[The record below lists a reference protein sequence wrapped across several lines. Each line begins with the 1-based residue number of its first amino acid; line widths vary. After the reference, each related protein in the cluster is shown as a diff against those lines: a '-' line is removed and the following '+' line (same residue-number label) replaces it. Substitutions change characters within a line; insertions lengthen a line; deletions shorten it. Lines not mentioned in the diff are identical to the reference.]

1 VVETSREK
9 LGISAKSIKR
19 HDDSIQESEGV
30 MFWGSDGGSYLQD
43 GWGLARK
50 PNSVL
55 RLKEGGKT
63 SVG

>member
-1 VVETSREK
+1 VVETSEEK
-9 LGISAKSIKR
+9 LGISAKSIER

-30 MFWGSDGGSYLQD
+30 MSWGSDGGSYLQD
-43 GWGLARK
+43 GWRLARK